1 MSEMISEIAA
11 DCLAPVGK
19 SDQPA
24 ITISLGFHEFLGDQK
39 SRFSPKSKDF
49 LEVQEHHRSLQV
61 VPGKLLAWSWR
72 RIRRHHQGG
81 TYCGTFGPEDA
92 TVGYWEF
99 LGYYMRCKVICGKET
114 KQAAITV
121 TKKLAK
127 WLSDKG
133 YVKDTGTAQVP
144 EKEAVED

>member
-1 MSEMISEIAA
+1 MSSSGIRKAGS
-11 DCLAPVGK
+11 V
-19 SDQPA
+19 Q
-24 ITISLGFHEFLGDQK
+24 
-39 SRFSPKSKDF
+39 SPKTFSKYKSIIDLYKLY
-49 LEVQEHHRSLQV
+49 LESYW
-61 VPGKLLAWSWR
+61 PGHGDEYAVITKK
-72 RIRRHHQGG
+72 GG

-144 EKEAVED
+144 AKEAVEDLPNGRKANGRTSAFTRIQN